1 MAEQEVIKD
10 TQDSK
15 NKLPPLENIYFLYVK
30 VTEAKDLEK
39 ADFTGSSDPF
49 CKVSAKKQS
58 WSTKTIEKNTSPQ
71 WNEETSFV
79 FFEKVEEITFE
90 VFDWDKGSKH
100 DSIGKATL
108 NTSEFYKPGSKGFV
122 GWVKLK
128 DCKKGEIN
136 ISVTGKTIKPLEME
150 KRCDRLEAE
159 CKEQQGTIAQKKQ
172 QIDAMIAENGKLAE
186 KKAGHI
192 QSKQRYQSQLNEL
205 KNKISAQIEENSKK
219 KRGGSKVGDREKYF
233 KEKGR

>member
-1 MAEQEVIKD
+1 M
-10 TQDSK
+10 
-15 NKLPPLENIYFLYVK
+15 
-30 VTEAKDLEK
+30 
-39 ADFTGSSDPF
+39 G
-49 CKVSAKKQS
+49 
-58 WSTKTIEKNTSPQ
+58 
-71 WNEETSFV
+71 
-79 FFEKVEEITFE
+79 
-90 VFDWDKGSKH
+90 DKGSKH

-219 KRGGSKVGDREKYF
+219 KEEVQRLETEKSTLKKKVDKEQAKIDEMMNKIKEETERLRAEEDQNEALEQEANGYRQQIDEGTAYTLREHSNHKT
-233 KEKGR
+233 KTSNTSPLQQPLL